1 KREARMNTTAC
12 RRLMLVL
19 LAWTLLAAA
28 EARAQCSFDSSSPSE
43 GDVLTEAPKS
53 MLINFLLGIHLQN
66 VRLVG
71 DDGTVWPL
79 DWTPTEE
86 DVFKAEFHVT
96 KRLPPGKYQIEWI
109 AYVRQHYH
117 PDGGV
122 IPFTV
127 AAPGSIDTAAGTAGV
142 APAAPANGAPR
153 RAPGWPYRALL
164 GSVPPTDR

>member
-1 KREARMNTTAC
+1 MKTTAC

-71 DDGTVWPL
+71 DDDTVWPL

-86 DVFKAEFHVT
+86 DVFKAEFQVT
-96 KRLPPGKYQIEWI
+96 APLPPGKYQIEWT

-122 IPFTV
+122 IPFRV
-127 AAPGSIDTAAGTAGV
+127 AAPGSIGAGAGITSAARP
-142 APAAPANGAPR
+142 PASGAPR
-153 RAPGWPYRALL
+153 AVSGWPYRALRE
-164 GSVPPTDR
+164 GSTPPPGR

>member
-1 KREARMNTTAC
+1 MKKTARLWLT
-12 RRLMLVL
+12 LPVI
-19 LAWTLLAAA
+19 AWALLAAA
-28 EARAQCSFDSSSPSE
+28 EARAQCSFDTSTPAE
-43 GDVLTEAPKS
+43 GDVVAESPKS

-86 DVFKAEFHVT
+86 DVFKAEFHVM
-96 KRLPPGKYQIEWI
+96 KPLPPGKYQIEWS

-127 AAPGSIDTAAGTAGV
+127 AARESTSVGAADVTSA
-142 APAAPANGAPR
+142 AAPPAGGAPR
-153 RAPGWPYRALL
+153 GVSGWPYRALRE
-164 GSVPPTDR
+164 GFAPPTGR